1 MCRSE
6 VNMEN
11 EGHGYL
17 VMFIPLL
24 QSLVVTVLHKW
35 NFKFLII
42 YVEVCL
48 LKNSLSF
55 VFGRQKCMPVSGWN
69 KYIYQ
74 DRKKDVIKMKSLYDA
89 LNTFNLMS
97 PISLLWGMLNLCLCA
112 WRNYGRNQK
121 MLFSRKFPLDKVLGG
136 KFTSLTVVFAC
147 LLKCDKVCTRRE
159 RYSFLNTIQSSSGA
173 QIAKAH
179 ST

>member
-112 WRNYGRNQK
+112 WRNYGQNQK
-121 MLFSRKFPLDKVLGG
+121 MLFSSFNHRSSEDVS
-136 KFTSLTVVFAC
+136 TSLPTA
-147 LLKCDKVCTRRE
+147 
-159 RYSFLNTIQSSSGA
+159 SSSNSLVKLK
-173 QIAKAH
+173 QH
-179 ST
+179 FL